1 MTAPTPPS
9 ASQREV
15 DAFTNLAR
23 GLAEAQSLEAV
34 LWVVAREVIG
44 VLGLE
49 DCVIYLVDHA
59 RGRCVQAAAYGPK
72 APAPLVVLNPIEI
85 PVGQGIVG
93 RVAATGV
100 AQLVADVRERPEYI
114 VDDQPRLSE
123 LAVPIVYDDTVLGV
137 IDSEHSVAGF
147 FTPRHLQV
155 FTAIAGLAAPRLNS
169 ERLAAEVSD
178 LKDFYEQVLGA
189 LAMQVA
195 VLSPTGV
202 YQYVN
207 PAAIPSA
214 ETRAWL
220 VGKTDADYAIR
231 RGLPLAVIAQR
242 TARLAA
248 VAATGE
254 GQEFDESFTDRHG
267 ALRHFRRF
275 ITPVRDAQ
283 GRVRHLVG
291 AGLDVTAMHQ
301 MAEQLRQSQKMEAVG
316 QLAGG
321 VAHDFNNLLTIV
333 LGAVAALR
341 AGAGPAEA
349 AEALDEVEAAARRG
363 EELTRR
369 LLSFARS
376 AHVAPQRVGIND
388 LIQKLALLLR
398 RLLTSAVALELRPA
412 PALPDVLIDPGAL
425 DQVLLNIA
433 ANARDAMPQGGH
445 FTITTAA
452 LAGDDGSAGWVELAL
467 TDTGRGMSPEVS
479 ARIFEPFYT
488 TKSGEGGTGLGLA
501 SAYGIVTQAGGTIAV
516 ESAPGMGTTF
526 RVRLP
531 ALPAADVA
539 APAPATPDAGGRGV
553 AARGETI
560 LLVEDEDAIRRLTAR
575 FLQQL
580 GYRVLSARRGLE
592 AVAVAAGHRG
602 VIHLVL
608 TDIRMPE
615 LTGPELVE
623 RLRMERPGLPAL
635 FMSGYV
641 NDPVVRRGGVNPHEE
656 GILAKPFT
664 LDQLGE
670 RVRAALDAAAP
681 TAAPAAP
688 PTPASGVAAPP

>member
-1 MTAPTPPS
+1 MTSPTSPS
-9 ASQREV
+9 STQREV
-15 DAFTNLAR
+15 AAFTNLAR

-49 DCVIYLVDHA
+49 DCVIYLVDQA
-59 RGRCVQAAAYGPK
+59 RGRCLQAAAYGAK
-72 APAPLVVLNPIEI
+72 APAPLTVLNPIEI
-85 PVGQGIVG
+85 PVGEGIVG

-100 AQLVADVRERPEYI
+100 AQLVADVRDRPEYI
-114 VDDQPRLSE
+114 VDDQARLSE
-123 LAVPIVYDDTVLGV
+123 LAVPIVYDDVVLGV
-137 IDSEHSVAGF
+137 IDSEHSTAGF
-147 FTPRHLQV
+147 FTPRHLSV
-155 FTAIAGLAAPRLNS
+155 FTAIARLAAPRLNS
-169 ERLAAEVSD
+169 ERLAAEVAE

-275 ITPVRDAQ
+275 ITPVRDGE

-316 QLAGG
+316 LLAGG

-341 AGAGPAEA
+341 DGATGAQA
-349 AEALDEVEAAARRG
+349 AEALEEVEAAARRG

-376 AHVAPQRVGIND
+376 AHVAPRRVAPND
-388 LIQKLALLLR
+388 LVQKLTLLLR
-398 RLLTSAVALELRPA
+398 RLLTSAVQLELRLA
-412 PALPDVLIDPGAL
+412 DGVPDILIDPAAL

-433 ANARDAMPQGGH
+433 ANARDAMPGGGR
-445 FTITTAA
+445 FTLATTHHPAEGS
-452 LAGDDGSAGWVELAL
+452 AGGAGWVELSLA
-467 TDTGRGMSPEVS
+467 DTGPGMRPEVA
-479 ARIFEPFYT
+479 ARIFEPFFT
-488 TKSGEGGTGLGLA
+488 TKTVQGGSGLGLA
-501 SAYGIVTQAGGTIAV
+501 TAYGIVTQAGGTLAV
-516 ESAPGMGTTF
+516 ESAPGAGSTF
-526 RVRLP
+526 RLRLP
-531 ALPAADVA
+531 ALPATVEA
-539 APAPATPDAGGRGV
+539 AAGVPTPPAGTSLV
-553 AARGETI
+553 ARGETI
-560 LLVEDEDAIRRLTAR
+560 LLVEDEDAIRRLAAR

-580 GYRVLSARRGLE
+580 GYRVLSARRGSE
-592 AVAVAAGHRG
+592 AEAVAAGHRG
-602 VIHLVL
+602 VLHMVV

-615 LTGPELVE
+615 LTGPELVA
-623 RLRMERPGLPAL
+623 RLRVARPGLPAL
-635 FMSGYV
+635 FISGYV
-641 NDPVVRRGGVNPHEE
+641 NDPIAQRGGVDLHAE

-664 LDQLGE
+664 LDQLGA
-670 RVRAALDAAAP
+670 RVRAVLDAAAP
-681 TAAPAAP
+681 R
-688 PTPASGVAAPP
+688 

>member
-316 QLAGG
+316 LLAGG

-341 AGAGPAEA
+341 DGATGAQA
-349 AEALDEVEAAARRG
+349 AEALEEVEAAARRG

-376 AHVAPQRVGIND
+376 AHVAPRRVAPND
-388 LIQKLALLLR
+388 LVQKLTLLLR
-398 RLLTSAVALELRPA
+398 RLLTSAVQLELRLA
-412 PALPDVLIDPGAL
+412 DGVPDILIDPAAL

-433 ANARDAMPQGGH
+433 ANARDAMPGGGR
-445 FTITTAA
+445 FTLATTHHPAEGS
-452 LAGDDGSAGWVELAL
+452 AGGAGWVELSLA
-467 TDTGRGMSPEVS
+467 DTGPGMRPEVA
-479 ARIFEPFYT
+479 ARIFEPFFT
-488 TKSGEGGTGLGLA
+488 TKTVQGGSGLGLA
-501 SAYGIVTQAGGTIAV
+501 TAYGIVTQAGGTLAV
-516 ESAPGMGTTF
+516 ESAPGAGSTF
-526 RVRLP
+526 RLRLP
-531 ALPAADVA
+531 ALPATVEA
-539 APAPATPDAGGRGV
+539 AAGVPTPPAGTSLV
-553 AARGETI
+553 ARGETI
-560 LLVEDEDAIRRLTAR
+560 LLVEDEDAIRRLAAR

-580 GYRVLSARRGLE
+580 GYRVLSARRGSE
-592 AVAVAAGHRG
+592 AEAVAAGHRG
-602 VIHLVL
+602 VLHMVV

-615 LTGPELVE
+615 LTGPELVA
-623 RLRMERPGLPAL
+623 RLRVARPGLPAL
-635 FMSGYV
+635 FISGYV
-641 NDPVVRRGGVNPHEE
+641 NDPIAQRGGVDLHAE

-664 LDQLGE
+664 LDQLGA
-670 RVRAALDAAAP
+670 RVRAVLDAAAP
-681 TAAPAAP
+681 R
-688 PTPASGVAAPP
+688 